1 MPAEPARIR
10 QIRQETAMPRWMMG
24 CLFVV
29 LGSVAFAVCAVL
41 VMESGTDDTND
52 EISRERCER
61 EFQLIRERPL
71 ESDISVVRACNR
83 AGFRP
88 PPRVNYSR
96 ERCEREFRLSLR
108 SPLDADDSVLSD
120 CDRAGLL
127 PFDRLDEFLPR

>member
-1 MPAEPARIR
+1 MNSTMKWIAGATLVFAGTTACGGSAPAPAPDE
-10 QIRQETAMPRWMMG
+10 QEEAT
-24 CLFVV
+24 
-29 LGSVAFAVCAVL
+29 
-41 VMESGTDDTND
+41 EDIQEND
-52 EISRERCER
+52 RISRERCER

-88 PPRVNYSR
+88 QPRVNYSR
-96 ERCEREFRLSLR
+96 ERCEREFRLSFR

>member
-1 MPAEPARIR
+1 MNSTMKWIVGATLVFVGTTACGGSAPAPTPDE
-10 QIRQETAMPRWMMG
+10 Q
-24 CLFVV
+24 
-29 LGSVAFAVCAVL
+29 
-41 VMESGTDDTND
+41 DDG
-52 EISRERCER
+52 ISRERCER

-88 PPRVNYSR
+88 QPRVNYSR